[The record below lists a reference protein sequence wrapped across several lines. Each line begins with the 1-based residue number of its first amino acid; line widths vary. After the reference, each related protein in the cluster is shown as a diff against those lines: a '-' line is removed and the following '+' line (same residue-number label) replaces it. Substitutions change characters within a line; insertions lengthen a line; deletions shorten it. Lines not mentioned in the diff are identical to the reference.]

1 MARQLSILNIGGH
14 PKDLI
19 LYAGG
24 TLALHVERGDRVCQL
39 VTTNGLS
46 QHYTAVD
53 NYSGSKKAPNIEQLV
68 EERRQEAIDASA
80 EVGVTD
86 VRFLGYDDVLDL
98 PDRGLAAD
106 IADVIGDVRPDVV
119 ITHWPYDTVPAH
131 ANATQMALLA
141 ISAASGIR
149 NQDHPPHAVKQI
161 FYHTQQGYTNAVEN
175 LRPHQPTT
183 VIDITTAVDKK
194 SNAMNRFT
202 SQYYGEGS
210 NLWQKLA
217 NSLDG
222 GILALHSR
230 IPFAET
236 FIASRPQIYL
246 SLPMSEYGLELA
258 EKSEI
263 EGYEYQNQILL
274 DPH

>member
-53 NYSGSKKAPNIEQLV
+53 NYSSGKKAPDIEQLV

-106 IADVIGDVRPDVV
+106 IADVIGDVRPDIV

-149 NQDHPPHAVKQI
+149 NQDHPPTRSNRSSIILSRATRTPWKI
-161 FYHTQQGYTNAVEN
+161 CA
-175 LRPHQPTT
+175 PT
-183 VIDITTAVDKK
+183 
-194 SNAMNRFT
+194 
-202 SQYYGEGS
+202 
-210 NLWQKLA
+210 
-217 NSLDG
+217 
-222 GILALHSR
+222 SR
-230 IPFAET
+230 
-236 FIASRPQIYL
+236 RR
-246 SLPMSEYGLELA
+246 
-258 EKSEI
+258 
-263 EGYEYQNQILL
+263 
-274 DPH
+274 